1 MKLQFVVCLAVCFV
15 SQTCSATLSSLTLL
29 QTTDISGLGF
39 AAVGG
44 IDFDDNS
51 GELWLADAGG
61 PGIGGN
67 NEVTAID
74 PLTGTVS
81 TSFNASVIPG
91 LGAGPDALALN
102 PSTGNLYLFST
113 FGETD
118 AGVVSQA
125 GTLVTDYGSL
135 PTTTDVGGAS
145 FRNAADLYVL
155 DEGNGALKTL
165 DLATGAVLT
174 STNLT
179 NFSGRVGAAGFD
191 PQTGLLVAYSTGTQE
206 LLEIDVDTATVLS
219 MTNISAFLTAPNFP
233 TGLAFNTDGSILY
246 LSSGDGAG
254 ADELYVFSRIP
265 EPSTLMICA
274 IGLVFGG
281 CSRRRAA

>member
-1 MKLQFVVCLAVCFV
+1 MKLQLVVCLAVCFV
-15 SQTCSATLSSLTLL
+15 SQTCLATLSSLTLL

-39 AAVGG
+39 NSVGG
-44 IDFDDNS
+44 MDFDDNT
-51 GELWLADAGG
+51 GQLWLADASSS
-61 PGIGGN
+61 N
-67 NEVTAID
+67 DVAALN
-74 PLTGTVS
+74 PLTGAVAT
-81 TSFNASVIPG
+81 TFDASVVPG
-91 LGAGPDALALN
+91 LTAGPDALALN
-102 PSTGNLYLFST
+102 PATGNLYLFST
-113 FGETD
+113 FSESD
-118 AGVVSQA
+118 AGVVTQA
-125 GTLVTDYGSL
+125 GTLVTDYGDLSGL
-135 PTTTDVGGAS
+135 ADVGGAA
-145 FRNAADLYVL
+145 FRNAADLYVV
-155 DEGNGALKTL
+155 DEDDGTLRTL
-165 DLATGAVLT
+165 DLATGAILT
-174 STNLT
+174 TASLT

-191 PQTGLLVAYSTGTQE
+191 PQTGLLVAYSVGSQE